1 MKHWFDKKVN
11 SIVPTKIKDGSY
23 RNCCWIVSEN
33 KNIDGT
39 KKNVKNKRYKII
51 KDKL

>member
-1 MKHWFDKKVN
+1 
-11 SIVPTKIKDGSY
+11 
-23 RNCCWIVSEN
+23 VSEN